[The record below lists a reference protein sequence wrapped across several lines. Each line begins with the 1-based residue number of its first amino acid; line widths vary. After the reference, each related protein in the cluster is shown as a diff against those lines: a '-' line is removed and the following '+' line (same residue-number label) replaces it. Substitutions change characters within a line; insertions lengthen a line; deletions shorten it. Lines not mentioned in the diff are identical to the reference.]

1 MIESDGSTDQNV
13 SRVAERL
20 KERIYAELAV
30 IAVTLGLA
38 LSGSSTH
45 LSAALS
51 VLGASL
57 GLWLAT
63 IAAEVQGHRFAY
75 GYRMK
80 APELRRM
87 LFVTSPLMTAAVG
100 PLILVL
106 FSAFGAFTLT
116 AALYASV
123 AVDTATMFVW
133 GYTSG
138 RRMNASVAMSVL
150 SGLANL
156 VIGGIVIVV
165 KVAGGH

>member
-1 MIESDGSTDQNV
+1 MIESDGSTDQSV
-13 SRVAERL
+13 ARIAERL

-38 LSGSSTH
+38 LAGSSTH

-75 GYRMK
+75 GHRMNG
-80 APELRRM
+80 PELRHM
-87 LFVTSPLMTAAVG
+87 LFVTSPLMTAAAG
-100 PLILVL
+100 PLILIL
-106 FSAFGAFTLT
+106 FSALGAFSLT

-133 GYTSG
+133 GYTAG
-138 RRMNASVAMSVL
+138 RRMRASVAMSVL
-150 SGLANL
+150 SGLVNL
-156 VIGGIVIVV
+156 VIGGVVIVV
-165 KVAGGH
+165 KVVAGH